1 MVNQRRQSRWV
12 ESATTGSTRL
22 HRFVAPPTA
31 EPLGWI
37 NKSEVAESIQP
48 APVLQ
53 VKSGPTSQLS
63 PAGSQE
69 SVWRSE
75 VHTDAQLRQK
85 SNCETQASVQPTQAN
100 IRLEQYIH
108 GLIQIQVGRV
118 AKVSDPVTRLAR
130 KTAPDH
136 HLTKAFQRKPLK
148 SGLRH

>member
-48 APVLQ
+48 TPVLQ

-63 PAGSQE
+63 PAVLISKVFAGTPSSKDDQGRFCVAGVSRGLTPWPPGRLGSV
-69 SVWRSE
+69 S
-75 VHTDAQLRQK
+75 
-85 SNCETQASVQPTQAN
+85 
-100 IRLEQYIH
+100 
-108 GLIQIQVGRV
+108 GRV
-118 AKVSDPVTRLAR
+118 YVLLQTYMCLCGLYTCLGFAVALLSWLCICVGFRPPHRL
-130 KTAPDH
+130 
-136 HLTKAFQRKPLK
+136 L
-148 SGLRH
+148 